1 MVICHSYGTVYQR
14 VSNGIHWIKTTFF
27 LIQTYLQI
35 MWHNN
40 KPYLS
45 IPIYTYLYLSIPIYT
60 YLYLSIPIYT
70 YLYLIQ
76 TRKNMETY
84 QAAHPWRIH
93 SMLIDCSMRV
103 APLVY
108 QPTSLTS
115 LTSTSMPPTTRI
127 SSCSSFMAGR
137 ALQIW
142 DLQQTWQASWLAMNH
157 FPK

>member
-1 MVICHSYGTVYQR
+1 MKNGHRNSEFSHEKWWNSIVMGQFTRGYLMAFIGLKQHVFWFKHFFANHVASQQTV
-14 VSNGIHWIKTTFF
+14 
-27 LIQTYLQI
+27 
-35 MWHNN
+35 
-40 KPYLS
+40 
-45 IPIYTYLYLSIPIYT
+45 
-60 YLYLSIPIYT
+60 PIYT

-93 SMLIDCSMRV
+93 SMLIDCSMWV

-108 QPTSLTS
+108 QPTS

-137 ALQIW
+137 ALQIL
-142 DLQQTWQASWLAMNH
+142 DLQQTWQILAGFFRH

>member
-1 MVICHSYGTVYQR
+1 MGQFTRGYLMAFIGLKQHFFWFKHICKSC
-14 VSNGIHWIKTTFF
+14 GITTNR
-27 LIQTYLQI
+27 TYL
-35 MWHNN
+35 
-40 KPYLS
+40 YLS

-127 SSCSSFMAGR
+127 SSCSRFMAGR